1 MKLILIRH
9 AKVNIRMPKRC
20 NAKEFDEARA
30 AYDRAPIHPVAS
42 PADKTLY
49 PVSDFKFYVSTL
61 HRTHETL
68 RGLFGDVPARET
80 DLLTEVPNRSFSD
93 KGPVLPYPCYQALG
107 RVGWFFDLARQPEG
121 RRTTTVRA
129 EKLVRSLEKKDEDC
143 VLVSHEFYLYTLLR
157 VLKRHGFRVK
167 RKNPFRIRNLEMI
180 TAEKA

>member
-30 AYDRAPIHPVAS
+30 AYDKAPIHPVAHPLDPREYP
-42 PADKTLY
+42 PAD
-49 PVSDFKFYVSTL
+49 FRFYVSTL

-68 RGLFGDVPARET
+68 RGLFGDVPSRET

-93 KGPVLPYPCYQALG
+93 RGPVLPYPCYQALG
-107 RVGWFFDLARQPEG
+107 RVGWFLDLKRQPEG
-121 RRTTTVRA
+121 RTETTKRA

-157 VLKRHGFRVK
+157 VLKRHGFRVT
-167 RKNPFRIRNLEMI
+167 RKNPFRISNLEMI
-180 TAEKA
+180 TAVKP